1 MWRQLAIL
9 VLIGISCSVLGA
21 AASLS
26 FTSASLGAATV
37 TVPRCTSAGLGVI
50 QTLSGANVASV
61 TVSNLPAGC
70 GSATVQATVNN
81 AAANGSGSNTV
92 PSGGG
97 SVTITLSRTP
107 AATTYEQT
115 DIELTG
121 P

>member
-26 FTSASLGAATV
+26 FSSASLGAAIV
-37 TVPRCTSAGLGVI
+37 TVPHCTTAGLGVI

-70 GSATVQATVNN
+70 GSAAVQVTVNN
-81 AAANGSGSNTV
+81 GAVNGSGSNTV
-92 PSGGG
+92 PGAGG
-97 SVTITLSRTP
+97 SVTITLIPTP
-107 AATTYEQT
+107 AAATYEQT
-115 DIELTG
+115 DIVLTG

>member
-9 VLIGISCSVLGA
+9 VLIGISCSMLGA

-26 FTSASLGAATV
+26 LTSASLGAATV
-37 TVPRCTSAGLGVI
+37 TVPRCTNAGLGVI

-70 GSATVQATVNN
+70 SSATVQATVNN
-81 AAANGSGSNTV
+81 GTVNGSGSNTV
-92 PSGGG
+92 PVGGG
-97 SVTITLSRTP
+97 SVTITLTPTP
-107 AATTYEQT
+107 AAATVEQT
-115 DIELTG
+115 DIVLTG